1 MRDIGRQENRP
12 LRYLFR
18 KTYLVRL
25 YCSLGHSPAPPMSSD
40 PNDSLQDRGYS
51 TNASSSTCST
61 THSSAPILS
70 VSAAASVSQ
79 FPSIMPTLI
88 TKAALSPSNPI
99 SLTGRCG
106 DSTIIVTAYG
116 KSRSFTNLI
125 AAHTPGK
132 DSIATLEIPP
142 IYMTFPDY
150 SEWSAKWLGGELK
163 ALDVATFWQDRP
175 NSDRNVIRPG
185 IITVFME
192 VYHEQTWRFSNIE
205 ASSLLTIGF

>member
-1 MRDIGRQENRP
+1 
-12 LRYLFR
+12 
-18 KTYLVRL
+18 
-25 YCSLGHSPAPPMSSD
+25 
-40 PNDSLQDRGYS
+40 
-51 TNASSSTCST
+51 
-61 THSSAPILS
+61 
-70 VSAAASVSQ
+70 
-79 FPSIMPTLI
+79 MPTLI
-88 TKAALSPSNPI
+88 TKAASPPSNPI
-99 SLTGRCG
+99 SLTGRCEDG
-106 DSTIIVTAYG
+106 TIIVTAYG
-116 KSRSFTNLI
+116 KSRNFTNLI

-150 SEWSAKWLGGELK
+150 SEWFAKWLGGELK

-205 ASSLLTIGF
+205 ASSFLTNRLQKEQLVLRDRPINLCLIAYRKSENPNSSRKLLPTILPMWSQTTPL